1 MNKLCAQD
9 IDVAALGVLLTSEG
23 IELELVAD
31 AADATATVRPG
42 DRQKSDAETIYGGG
56 WIECPTA
63 WALAQ
68 KLGISVQNMGVLLA
82 HLNVKVRN
90 CGLGCF

>member
-1 MNKLCAQD
+1 MNKLCPQD
-9 IDVAALGVLLTSEG
+9 IDVAALRALLTAEG

-31 AADATATVRPG
+31 TADAAVTVRPG
-42 DRQKSDAETIYGGG
+42 DRQKSDMGTIHAGG

-68 KLGISVQNMGVLLA
+68 KLGVSVQNMGVLLA